1 MSSPTNSKS
10 LIIDDPA
17 HVPGRHGIKNEG
29 TDCFVIAS
37 AKLLA
42 DQSAVY
48 AWALRFR
55 KSGGQ
60 LGRIQTAFVDF
71 TLHHWEGTC
80 SGSVAEL
87 RAVVAAH
94 TPPGWASSPFSPF
107 RAMAHGHQDPEE
119 FTQLLL
125 LGLHDE
131 AVALGQPGATN
142 GRLETAEDPFVS
154 AQDAWARREADA
166 LNDLFTMVLKVERR
180 CANCDGQFATFELVS
195 RLSVPMKSN
204 TLCGCLRVFF
214 ALHAAECAVAPHLA
228 ASGGRVSTLAAV
240 GAHV

>member
-87 RAVVAAH
+87 RAAVAAH